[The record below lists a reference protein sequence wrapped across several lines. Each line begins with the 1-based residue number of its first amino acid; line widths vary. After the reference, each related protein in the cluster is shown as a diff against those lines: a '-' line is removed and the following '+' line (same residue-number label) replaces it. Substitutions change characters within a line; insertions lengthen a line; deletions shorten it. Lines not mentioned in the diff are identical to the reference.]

1 VDSNSNLGATLPRRI
16 RHDDAVACRGQQGR
30 GIDQIYALAIL
41 DTAGTAAALAVKC
54 RNVRRGNFMANSS
67 QVNIIPI

>member
-1 VDSNSNLGATLPRRI
+1 
-16 RHDDAVACRGQQGR
+16 VACRGQQGR

>member
-1 VDSNSNLGATLPRRI
+1 
-16 RHDDAVACRGQQGR
+16 VACRGQQGR

-41 DTAGTAAALAVKC
+41 DTARTAAALAAQR
-54 RNVRRGNFMANSS
+54 RNVRRGNFMANSL